1 MARLKELTPI
11 VKEILTNYPE
21 TQKDDFL
28 LIEKVYNIFVDTN
41 LSLKSIFK
49 NHVLFK
55 IPSSESITRCRRKIQ
70 EKELVNE
77 KAKQIRSNEI
87 PEYKEYA
94 KI

>member
-49 NHVLFK
+49 KGTQGNNG
-55 IPSSESITRCRRKIQ
+55 
-70 EKELVNE
+70 KENM
-77 KAKQIRSNEI
+77 
-87 PEYKEYA
+87 
-94 KI
+94 